1 VAEEEVMTREEL
13 RETEGLMKKAI
24 EALEY
29 DLLSIRTGRAS
40 PALVER
46 LKVEYYGTPTPL
58 KQLATISAPEPQLL
72 AIRPFDPG
80 SLRDIERAI
89 LSSDL
94 GLTPNND
101 GKLIR
106 LVIPPLNEERR
117 QELAKVVRRRAE
129 EAKVSIRNYRRDALA
144 ELREFEKEKLISED
158 DFYRARDDL
167 QELTDLYIEKVD
179 QIQERKEL
187 EIKEI

>member
-1 VAEEEVMTREEL
+1 MTKEML
-13 RETEGLMKKAI
+13 RETEGQMRKAI
-24 EALEY
+24 EALET
-29 DLLSIRTGRAS
+29 DLRSIRTGRAS

-46 LKVEYYGTPTPL
+46 LQVEYYGTLTPL
-58 KQLATISAPEPQLL
+58 NQLAAISTPEPQLL
-72 AIRPFDPG
+72 AIRPYDPG

-117 QELAKVVRRRAE
+117 MELARVVRRRAE
-129 EAKVSIRNYRRDALA
+129 EGKIAVRNLRRDALE

-158 DFYRARDDL
+158 EFYRARDDL
-167 QELTDLYIEKVD
+167 QELTDRYTEEVE
-179 QIQERKEL
+179 QVQQRKEQ

>member
-1 VAEEEVMTREEL
+1 MTQGLL
-13 RETEGLMKKAI
+13 RETEVQMKKAV
-24 EALEY
+24 EALEN
-29 DLLSIRTGRAS
+29 DLKSIRTGRAS

-46 LKVEYYGTPTPL
+46 LQVEYYGTLTPL
-58 KQLATISAPEPQLL
+58 NQLATISAPEPQLL
-72 AIRPFDPG
+72 AIRPYDPS

-106 LVIPPLNEERR
+106 LNIPPLNEERR
-117 QELAKVVRRRAE
+117 TELARLVGRRAE
-129 EAKVSIRNYRRDALA
+129 EYKVTIRNYRRDTLA

-158 DFYRARDDL
+158 EFYRARDDL
-167 QELTDLYIEKVD
+167 QELTDRYIEQID
-179 QIQERKEL
+179 QVQARKEQ

>member
-1 VAEEEVMTREEL
+1 MTQEML
-13 RETEGLMKKAI
+13 RETEIQMKKAI
-24 EALEY
+24 EALEN
-29 DLLSIRTGRAS
+29 DLKSIRTGRAS

-46 LKVEYYGTPTPL
+46 LQVEYYGTLTPL
-58 KQLATISAPEPQLL
+58 NQLATISAPEPQLL
-72 AIRPFDPG
+72 AIRPYDPG

-106 LVIPPLNEERR
+106 LNIPPLNEERR
-117 QELAKVVRRRAE
+117 TELAKLVGRRAE
-129 EAKVSIRNYRRDALA
+129 EYKVTIRNSRRETQD
-144 ELREFEKEKLISED
+144 ELRKAEKEKSISED
-158 DFYRARDDL
+158 DLYRALKDL
-167 QELTDLYIEKVD
+167 QELTDRYIEEVD
-179 QIQERKEL
+179 QVQARKEQ

>member
-1 VAEEEVMTREEL
+1 MTRELL
-13 RETEGLMKKAI
+13 RDAEGRMKSAI
-24 EALEY
+24 TALEE
-29 DLLSIRTGRAS
+29 DLMSIRTGRAS

-46 LKVEYYGTPTPL
+46 LMIDYYGAQTPL
-58 KQLATISAPEPQLL
+58 RQLAVIAAPEPQLL
-72 AIRPFDPG
+72 TIRPFDPG

-101 GKLIR
+101 GKFIR

-117 QELAKVVRRRAE
+117 LELAKVVRRRAE
-129 EAKVSIRNYRRDALA
+129 EGKVAVRNARREVLD
-144 ELREFEKEKLISED
+144 ELREYEKEKLISED

-167 QELTDLYIEKVD
+167 QKLTDRYIEDVDKV
-179 QIQERKEL
+179 QARKEQ
-187 EIKEI
+187 EIMEI

>member
-1 VAEEEVMTREEL
+1 MIKETL
-13 RETEGLMKKAI
+13 HETEDRMKKAV
-24 EALEY
+24 EALEN
-29 DLLSIRTGRAS
+29 DLLGIRTGRAS

-46 LKVEYYGTPTPL
+46 LPVNYYGTPTAL
-58 KQLATISAPEPQLL
+58 NQLATISAPEPQMLT
-72 AIRPFDPG
+72 IRPYDPG

-101 GKLIR
+101 GQLIR
-106 LVIPPLNEERR
+106 LIIPPLNQERR
-117 QELAKVVRRRAE
+117 LELVKVVHRRAE
-129 EAKVSIRNYRRDALA
+129 EGKVAIRNCRRDALSD
-144 ELREFEKEKLISED
+144 LREFEKERLISED

-167 QELTDLYIEKVD
+167 QELTTRYVGLVDKVE
-179 QIQERKEL
+179 QRKER